1 VEPRTLLK
9 TPPPGDVSISDVAWG
24 IIARTRTLM
33 HIFPNL
39 VTIVWSRSCGRHGV
53 QSHQCM
59 YITLLLHPGVR
70 SITAFIPDELE
81 IQGLWKNIALRSP
94 QLAHLDF
101 RINFFVIADDPT
113 GHTEALLVKTLR
125 TLVCLRSLTLPP
137 YWYTGR
143 VVQAI
148 STHPDLLLMTES
160 PLALSNGGDPRDV
173 VSFHPQLG
181 DGCFP
186 SLTTLHI
193 ACSPADAIAFFT
205 FLTYPAR
212 ITYLM
217 LRCATIAPVASEI
230 HTMMVTISTSLPHL
244 THLHL
249 EFRVDR
255 PSALD
260 HDDGSPISMDI
271 LEPAKRLSKLRS
283 FQFHHQRPLEATIR
297 QTFKFGS
304 QLPSLRKLVLNHC
317 PFSLDANDIPT
328 IHFRHLP
335 MIVQECPHVTELG
348 IRVQCD
354 PDQDLVDT
362 MRLIRLP
369 EIGSLRKLH
378 LGLSTPFPDSDP
390 KLVAKFLHHVCAPGC
405 QLTCDYGWRP
415 AIELDSDYDDDS
427 RNFWKAVADVLG
439 KHNT

>member
-1 VEPRTLLK
+1 
-9 TPPPGDVSISDVAWG
+9 VSISDVAWG

-39 VTIVWSRSCGRHGV
+39 ATIVWSRSCGLYGV

-70 SITAFIPDELE
+70 SITAFIPDEIE
-81 IQGLWKNIALRSP
+81 ILGLWKNIAFHSP
-94 QLAHLDF
+94 QLTHLDF

-113 GHTEALLVKTLR
+113 GYTEALLVEMLR

-143 VVQAI
+143 VVQAL
-148 STHPDLLLMTES
+148 STHPDLHLMKES

-205 FLTYPAR
+205 SLTYPAR
-212 ITYLM
+212 ITCLM
-217 LRCATIAPVASEI
+217 LRCAGIEPASEI
-230 HTMMVTISTSLPHL
+230 RRTMATISTLLPDL
-244 THLHL
+244 THLHM

-255 PSALD
+255 ASALD
-260 HDDGSPISMDI
+260 PNDDVFINMNV
-271 LEPAKRLSKLRS
+271 LEPATRLSKLSS
-283 FQFHHQRPLEATIR
+283 FQFHHQYHLELTIR
-297 QTFKFGS
+297 QAFWFGS
-304 QLPSLRKLVLNHC
+304 KLPNLRKLVLNHC
-317 PFSLDANDIPT
+317 PFSLDAPFIEL
-328 IHFRHLP
+328 RHLP
-335 MIVQECPHVTELG
+335 MFVQECPHVTELG
-348 IRVQCD
+348 VCVRCG

-362 MRLIRLP
+362 MRLGQLP
-369 EIGSLRKLH
+369 QVGSLRKLH
-378 LGLSTPFPDSDP
+378 LGLSTPFRESDP
-390 KLVAKFLHHVCAPGC
+390 KVVAEFLCHICAPGC
-405 QLTCDYGWRP
+405 QLVCDYDWVPSADVDR
-415 AIELDSDYDDDS
+415 DYDDDS
-427 RNFWKAVADVLG
+427 RNFWKAVADDMG